1 MRIGPISPRHLRVR
15 IAALRLAVCTAAAVS
30 LGACATA
37 NQGVG
42 SAGPTSS
49 SDVERDARLLQMTDM
64 RKLDT
69 ALVDELLAD
78 RNSARRAR
86 AALAIGQVKG
96 VARYARLRQ
105 LLVDADTAVAA
116 NAAFALGI
124 GKDSAAVVSLARAFA
139 GAPDPVAIEAAWAL
153 GELGQPASAVLTIA
167 LGEGSAR
174 PLVSSTAAQ
183 RNPAVRAA
191 LIVATGKLRS
201 APVAVL
207 LPWLADS
214 SAEVVRAAAYVLAR
228 TRAPG
233 GVRAL
238 ASLRISAD
246 EEIRQHV
253 ARILAKGSAGDSL
266 ATRAL
271 EALNILITDTS
282 ARVRV
287 NAVRSL
293 ATYGTAVRESLMQLL
308 KDADPNVRVATAE
321 VLVPLLGTNEEGW
334 NRAWSADSSIPVRS
348 LVLSG
353 ARRYGIATLQAHEDN
368 WRQAGDWRLRT
379 AVLAARRADTLHAT
393 RLQEVAWALK
403 DPDARV
409 RSVGVSLLRDVV
421 ADSAAV
427 MDSVRSLWWSMV
439 SDADVKVRA
448 TALSMLRG
456 TASADRVPSV
466 VDAYTRAGADQ
477 DDDAR
482 LAALEFVA
490 AAWRRDSVQ
499 FTPAIQ
505 ARLGALAPPRDSAER
520 LPVRA
525 TTPLAS
531 WKTAAL
537 VPIVKPLSAY
547 EAVVRRNVVPT
558 AKPVTAILHTERGDI
573 TLELSGRD
581 APLTV
586 DNFVQLA
593 RRGFY
598 RNTYF
603 HRVVPNFVAQDGD
616 PRGDGTGGP
625 GYAIRDELNR
635 QHHLRGCLAM
645 ALSGPDTGGSQYYMC
660 HSPQPHLDGGYTVF
674 GHIIAGFDVLDR
686 IVQTD
691 RILSVEIR

>member
-1 MRIGPISPRHLRVR
+1 MRIGPISIRHRQIRV
-15 IAALRLAVCTAAAVS
+15 AAVRLAVCTAAVS
-30 LGACATA
+30 IGACATT
-37 NQGVG
+37 NKGG
-42 SAGPTSS
+42 SRAGTASS
-49 SDVERDARLLQMTDM
+49 SDVERDARLLQMTDL

-69 ALVDELLAD
+69 ALVDDLLAD
-78 RNSARRAR
+78 RNPARRAR

-105 LLVDADTAVAA
+105 LLVDPDTGVAA

-153 GELGQPASAVLTIA
+153 GELGQSASAVLSIA

-191 LIVATGKLRS
+191 VIVATNKLRT

-214 SAEVVRAAAYVLAR
+214 SAEVVRATAYVLAR

-238 ASLRISAD
+238 ASLRSSAD
-246 EEIRQHV
+246 EETRQHV

-266 ATRAL
+266 AARAL

-293 ATYGTAVRESLMQLL
+293 ATYGTSVRESVMQLL
-308 KDADPNVRVATAE
+308 KDDDPNVRVATAE
-321 VLVPLLGTNEEGW
+321 VLVPLLGTNEDVW
-334 NRAWSADSSIPVRS
+334 KRAWAADSSIPVRS

-353 ARRYGIATLQAHEDN
+353 ARRYGIAAFQTHEDN
-368 WRQAGDWRLRT
+368 WRQASDWRLRT
-379 AVLAARRADTLHAT
+379 AVLAARRTDTLHAT
-393 RLQEVAWALK
+393 RLPEVSWALT
-403 DPDARV
+403 DPDVRV
-409 RSVGVSLLRDVV
+409 RSAGVSILRDVV
-421 ADSAAV
+421 ADSAAAA
-427 MDSVRSLWWSMV
+427 DSVRSLWWSMV
-439 SDADVKVRA
+439 TDADVQVRA
-448 TALSMLRG
+448 TALNLLRA
-456 TASADRVPSV
+456 TASADRVPAV
-466 VDAYTRAGADQ
+466 IAAYARAGADR

-482 LAALEFVA
+482 LAALNFIA
-490 AAWRRDSVQ
+490 SAWRRDSAQ
-499 FTPAIQ
+499 FTSAVQ
-505 ARLGALAPPRDSAER
+505 ARLAALVPPRDSAER
-520 LPVRA
+520 LAARA
-525 TTPLAS
+525 ITPLAS
-531 WKTAAL
+531 WKTAAM
-537 VPIVKPLSAY
+537 VPTAKPLSTY
-547 EAVVRRNVVPT
+547 EALVRRYIAPS

-573 TLELSGRD
+573 TLELSGRY

-674 GHIIAGFDVLDR
+674 GHITAGFDVLDR